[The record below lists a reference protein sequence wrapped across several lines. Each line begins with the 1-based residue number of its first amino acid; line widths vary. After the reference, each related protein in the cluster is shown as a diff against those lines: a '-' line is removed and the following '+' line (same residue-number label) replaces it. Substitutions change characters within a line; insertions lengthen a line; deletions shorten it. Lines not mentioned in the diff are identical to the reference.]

1 MAFLVGTGCL
11 SQTLSVL
18 LGSYSGQGRPK
29 VSDELALECIMAP
42 PSSSSDSF
50 LSVFRLSREVS
61 LSLSLCLSLRLAQ
74 PLDLSPT

>member
-18 LGSYSGQGRPK
+18 LGSYSGQGPK
-29 VSDELALECIMAP
+29 VSGELALECIMAP

-61 LSLSLCLSLRLAQ
+61 LSLSALA
-74 PLDLSPT
+74 